1 MDRSWEY
8 PVSAPNSTYWTRRAE
23 EAQAL
28 YDADIDLAELQ
39 MQSVLSQTKKDAELA
54 VRRHADR
61 FGLNYSE
68 NQKPVTA
75 QELVEFRQEFN
86 ELSRGTSGYPTEL
99 NVLSMR
105 IQMSRQEMLAQQMG
119 VFAAQIS
126 DGQLRV
132 ATSTIDSTGQT
143 SQSFSQ
149 FSVETGFNMSVDWDS
164 ASPNQLRALMQSQ
177 RGENFYSDRLWANRE
192 KLVNTLNTE
201 IAQGMILGRSTQE
214 MADRIAGA
222 MGSSTSAAM
231 RIVRTETTAI
241 STTAEIETYR
251 QLGMKEYEYLSTLDS
266 RTSSVCRDMDGS
278 TIKLED
284 INIGVNA
291 PPLHPN
297 CRSTIIPVVEDDE
310 FSIPAERAARDEDGK
325 TVYVPADMTYE
336 DWKRAKEDGTLG
348 ERSQDPWRSSSQ
360 PLPPTPT
367 APTRSV
373 EPKLEDFD
381 GDFVRY
387 VQEYQ
392 RWLDTHSPKKDL
404 NDPLIKIS
412 EEFID
417 KSHFDFRDIDR
428 FAIDHMTVEED
439 IPKLGDVADDRW
451 LNIRSDSSA
460 LFEDLF
466 SVDRMSS
473 IFRDSSVGPV
483 IAVSDHDN
491 SDSSKVSVRVG
502 VESGQTIDRYDPRIT
517 DYIEKMKSQ
526 GVSMM
531 SESVVARQL
540 GFDFITDGQQTYIVN
555 PRVLTLDREVTT
567 TIGGRRSHK
576 TISEDERGLIMEIGS
591 LRARMMDDESNQV
604 SSRSEPT
611 TDQLKA
617 IIAYTESGNTIP
629 SEVADD
635 LDEYLSGVSSNSVVL
650 RRAQDVSETL
660 QVGDSLRTE
669 GFISTSSALDE
680 GVTVSVGGQDP
691 AIIYIKVP
699 EGTPATAIYPFQN
712 PGLRFAGEVL
722 INRGYEMVVESVYA
736 RSDGKKVVV
745 AGLRGQDHGSSVV
758 D

>member
-1 MDRSWEY
+1 
-8 PVSAPNSTYWTRRAE
+8 
-23 EAQAL
+23 
-28 YDADIDLAELQ
+28 
-39 MQSVLSQTKKDAELA
+39 
-54 VRRHADR
+54 
-61 FGLNYSE
+61 
-68 NQKPVTA
+68 
-75 QELVEFRQEFN
+75 
-86 ELSRGTSGYPTEL
+86 
-99 NVLSMR
+99 
-105 IQMSRQEMLAQQMG
+105 
-119 VFAAQIS
+119 
-126 DGQLRV
+126 
-132 ATSTIDSTGQT
+132 
-143 SQSFSQ
+143 
-149 FSVETGFNMSVDWDS
+149 
-164 ASPNQLRALMQSQ
+164 
-177 RGENFYSDRLWANRE
+177 
-192 KLVNTLNTE
+192 
-201 IAQGMILGRSTQE
+201 
-214 MADRIAGA
+214 
-222 MGSSTSAAM
+222 
-231 RIVRTETTAI
+231 
-241 STTAEIETYR
+241 
-251 QLGMKEYEYLSTLDS
+251 
-266 RTSSVCRDMDGS
+266 
-278 TIKLED
+278 
-284 INIGVNA
+284 
-291 PPLHPN
+291 
-297 CRSTIIPVVEDDE
+297 
-310 FSIPAERAARDEDGK
+310 
-325 TVYVPADMTYE
+325 
-336 DWKRAKEDGTLG
+336 
-348 ERSQDPWRSSSQ
+348 
-360 PLPPTPT
+360 
-367 APTRSV
+367 
-373 EPKLEDFD
+373 
-381 GDFVRY
+381 
-387 VQEYQ
+387 
-392 RWLDTHSPKKDL
+392 
-404 NDPLIKIS
+404 
-412 EEFID
+412 
-417 KSHFDFRDIDR
+417 
-428 FAIDHMTVEED
+428 
-439 IPKLGDVADDRW
+439 
-451 LNIRSDSSA
+451 
-460 LFEDLF
+460 
-466 SVDRMSS
+466 MSS